1 MALPAVLV
9 RKWFLRAV
17 YRNADPSTEE
27 GRGAYLDG
35 IDDVVMRQI
44 TAGGKRLTSASSTGT
59 SSSYEFAE
67 DMGLEDLAAL
77 TEWARDFIFED
88 EVEDAIALVVPP
100 VRYVSTSYER
110 LAH

>member
-1 MALPAVLV
+1 VALPAVRV

-67 DMGLEDLAAL
+67 DMGLEDIAAL
-77 TEWARDFIFED
+77 TEWARDFIAED
-88 EVEDAIALVVPP
+88 AVADAIALVLPP
-100 VRYVSTSYER
+100 VRYVSTSFAR
-110 LAH
+110 LVH

>member
-1 MALPAVLV
+1 MALPAVRV

-17 YRNADPSTEE
+17 YRNADPSTEA
-27 GRGAYLDG
+27 GRDAYLDG

-77 TEWARDFIFED
+77 TEWARDFIAED
-88 EVEDAIALVVPP
+88 AVADAIALILPP
-100 VRYVSTSYER
+100 VRYVSTSFAR
-110 LAH
+110 LVH